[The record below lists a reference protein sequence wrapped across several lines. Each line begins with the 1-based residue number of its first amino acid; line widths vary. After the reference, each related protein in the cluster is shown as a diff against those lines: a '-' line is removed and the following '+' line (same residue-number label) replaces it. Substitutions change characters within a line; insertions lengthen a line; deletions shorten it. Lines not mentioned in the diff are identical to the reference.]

1 MSFLQILFWICVAIV
16 FYTYIGYGLFIW
28 LLNKIRIRLKIY
40 SPTSYSK
47 DFEPDVALVV
57 AAYNEQDYIEEK
69 IKNSLLLD
77 YPAEKLKIYFVT
89 DGSSD
94 ETPAIVSRYPQ
105 VILLHSPERKGK
117 AAAINRSIAFI
128 KEPIL
133 IFCDAN
139 THLNVACIREIVK
152 EYINPKVGA
161 VAGEKKIFEK
171 AADGAAGAGEGL
183 YWKYES
189 FLKKQD
195 SILYSVVGAAGELIS
210 VRKELYEP
218 IEPGIIIEDFVM
230 SLKICLRGYVVKYAP
245 GAFATETASASIKD
259 EQKRKI
265 RICAG
270 GFQAIAILKSLLN
283 LPKYGL
289 LSFQYISH
297 RVLRWTLSPLALLLL
312 LPLNLA
318 LVMLHAGFFYQ
329 IILALQ
335 LIFYVLGITG
345 WLLATRNL
353 KVKSLYVPYY
363 FLFMNVSVFWG
374 FKRYLQ
380 GKQTVLWEKA
390 ARQKIA

>member
-1 MSFLQILFWICVAIV
+1 MIFLQLLFWACAAIV
-16 FYTYIGYGLFIW
+16 VYTYMGYGLLIW
-28 LLNKIRIRLKIY
+28 ALNKIRARLKIY
-40 SPTSYSK
+40 KPTTYNK
-47 DFEPDVALVV
+47 DFEPEVALII

-69 IKNSLLLD
+69 IKNSLSLD
-77 YPAEKLKIYFVT
+77 YPPEKLKIYFVT

-94 ETPAIVSRYPQ
+94 NTPAIVSKYPQ
-105 VILLHSPERKGK
+105 VVLLHSPERKGK
-117 AAAINRSIAFI
+117 AAAINRSIDFI

-139 THLNVACIREIVK
+139 THLNKACIKEIVK
-152 EYINPKVGA
+152 EYIDPKVGA

-171 AADGAAGAGEGL
+171 TADGAAGAGEGL

-210 VRKELYEP
+210 IRKELYEP

-230 SLKICLRGYVVKYAP
+230 SLKVCLRGYVVKYAP

-259 EQKRKI
+259 EQKRKV

-270 GFQAIAILKSLLN
+270 GFQAILILKNLLN

-318 LVMLHAGFFYQ
+318 LVLLGGAFFYKVTFF
-329 IILALQ
+329 LQ
-335 LIFYVLGITG
+335 LIFYILGITG
-345 WLLATRNL
+345 WLLATKNL
-353 KVKSLYVPYY
+353 KLKSLYVPYY
-363 FLFMNVSVFWG
+363 FLFMNVSVFLG

-390 ARQKIA
+390 VRQKIA